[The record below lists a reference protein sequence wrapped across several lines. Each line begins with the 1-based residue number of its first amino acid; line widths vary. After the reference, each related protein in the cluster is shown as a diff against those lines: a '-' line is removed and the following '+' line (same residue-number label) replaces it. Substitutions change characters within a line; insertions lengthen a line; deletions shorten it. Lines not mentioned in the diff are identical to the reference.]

1 MRNILVINRLG
12 IGDVVLTTPLA
23 QLIKENMP
31 ARVGFVVAAKATDL
45 LVNHP
50 YIDDVFSYKSK
61 SAKILIKQI
70 KELGYNEAVIV
81 DGRLTSTLLA
91 FRAGC
96 QLKNKGFGISIGKKR
111 PFNPKPLAR
120 RAILDYA
127 AYIKYLQPNIYPADL
142 LPVMGKLDEESSQ
155 KIDEWFNSHN
165 FGVKTVL
172 IVSQGSTENK
182 NWVQAYFSQVTQD
195 LNQQDII
202 PIYVGSRDNEAYISQ
217 IAGEKVSIA
226 GQFSLRELAYIA
238 TKADL
243 CITICSG
250 PMHVVATANIPIIA
264 LYGPT
269 SPERWAPS
277 HAQVIKSDLSCVP
290 CEALGCTHTVQNRCM
305 QEITPEMVM
314 AEVWQQLK
322 LGV

>member
-1 MRNILVINRLG
+1 MRKILVINRLG

-23 QLIKENMP
+23 QLIKENLS
-31 ARVGFVVAAKATDL
+31 ARVGFVVAAKAADL
-45 LVNHP
+45 LVHQP

-61 SAKILIKQI
+61 SVKTLIKQI

-81 DGRLTSTLLA
+81 DGRLTSTFLA

-96 QLKNKGFGISIGKKR
+96 QLRNKGYGITIGKKR
-111 PFNPKPLAR
+111 LFSPKPHAR

-127 AYIKYLQPNIYPADL
+127 SYIEYLQPNIHFDNL
-142 LPVMGKLDEESSQ
+142 SPVIGKLDVATYQ
-155 KIDEWFNSHN
+155 KIDEWFNNQS
-165 FGVKTVL
+165 FGAKTVL
-172 IVSQGSTENK
+172 IVSQGLTENK
-182 NWVQAYFSQVTQD
+182 NWTQAGFSQVTQG

-202 PIYVGSRDNEAYISQ
+202 PIYVGSRENEAYINQ
-217 IAGEKVSIA
+217 IVGEKVSIA

-250 PMHVVATANIPIIA
+250 PMHVIATAKIPIIA

-277 HAQVIKSDLSCVP
+277 HAQVLKSKLSCVP
-290 CEALGCTHTVQNRCM
+290 CETLACTHTVPNYCM
-305 QEITPEMVM
+305 QEITPAMVL
-314 AEVWQQLK
+314 AAVGKQLK
-322 LGV
+322 LEV